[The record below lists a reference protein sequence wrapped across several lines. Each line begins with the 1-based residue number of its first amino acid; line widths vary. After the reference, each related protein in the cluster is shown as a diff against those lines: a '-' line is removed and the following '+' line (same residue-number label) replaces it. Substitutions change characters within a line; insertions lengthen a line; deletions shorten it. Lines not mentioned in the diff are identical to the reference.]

1 MYISNDNK
9 NSYIYYTYIFLKEA
23 SFIVLYMNIHKN
35 TKKNYWGRNVL
46 GAEMTRG
53 RSVGGAEMTGAEV
66 TGAEVTGAEMV
77 WGRSV

>member
-1 MYISNDNK
+1 MIMK
-9 NSYIYYTYIFLKEA
+9 KQTYNTRIFLPEA
-23 SFIVLYMNIHKN
+23 PLIIFYINIHK
-35 TKKNYWGRNVL
+35 KQEKNWGRNVL